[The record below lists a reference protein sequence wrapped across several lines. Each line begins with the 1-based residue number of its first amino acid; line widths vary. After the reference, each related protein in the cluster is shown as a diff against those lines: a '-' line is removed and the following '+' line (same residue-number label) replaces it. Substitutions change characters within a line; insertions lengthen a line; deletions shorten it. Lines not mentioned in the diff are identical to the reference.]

1 MIKNTGKRLW
11 NNGKLI
17 QTKSTEVLRHSNMQ
31 LISGNMGEQGE
42 SKSNKSKHGENMSKL
57 K

>member
-11 NNGKLI
+11 NDGKQI
-17 QTKSTEVLRHSNMQ
+17 QTKSIEVLRHSNMQ
-31 LISGNMGEQGE
+31 LISRNMGEHGE
-42 SKSNKSKHGENMSKL
+42 SIIGNGESMSKP

>member
-11 NNGKLI
+11 NDGKQI
-17 QTKSTEVLRHSNMQ
+17 QTKSTKVLRHSNMQ
-31 LISGNMGEQGE
+31 LISGNMGEHGE
-42 SKSNKSKHGENMSKL
+42 SIIGNGESMSNL